1 MLTSLRIKNLA
12 LIDELR
18 WELGPGFNALT
29 GETGAG
35 KSILIDALMLL
46 AGERADKSLIRSGE
60 NACAV
65 EAELELKPG
74 VLARAAVVIEEIGAE
89 PCEGA
94 ALLLKRTVTAAG
106 GNKQFVNGSA
116 VTLQALKQLGDLL
129 VDMHG
134 PHDHQS
140 LLRTDE
146 QLRVLD
152 AYGKTGGLRDEVARA
167 YDAWQE
173 IGAQRAALTL
183 SERERE
189 EKLERLRHRSQEIGN
204 AKLLPREDEEVDREF
219 RLAHNSRQIIEW
231 AEAAAQLLTE
241 GEGAVLIQLAQV
253 EKLFS
258 NWQKIDPQV
267 EGWSEINRGAVV
279 QLQDLAATVRDYAE
293 RIDLDAG
300 RLRQLEERMSLL
312 HGLKK
317 KYGPTL
323 DEVIAHGAEAAEEL
337 LRLESRDET
346 LAQLDQ
352 EEKAARRTLLDLAA
366 KLAEARR
373 KTAKPLAE
381 TITRELRGLGFKAA
395 AFEISL
401 KAKGESNIGRTGGD
415 EIEFIF
421 APNVGEAAQPLR
433 AIASSGEMARV
444 MLAIKTTLAEVD
456 EVPVL
461 IFDEVDANVGGE
473 TAWEVGKKLG
483 RLGKTHQVLC
493 VTHQPQVAAQGDPHF
508 HVAKQVREG
517 RTTTQLQLLDRK
529 ARIKELGRMLG
540 GESRE
545 SLALAERMIDG
556 KGK

>member
-60 NACAV
+60 SACAV
-65 EAELELKPG
+65 EAELELRPG
-74 VLARAAVVIEEIGAE
+74 VLARAAAVIEEIGAE
-89 PCEGA
+89 PCEGT
-94 ALLLKRTVTAAG
+94 ALLLKRTVTSAG

-167 YDAWQE
+167 HDAWQK

-189 EKLERLRHRSQEIGN
+189 EKLERLRHRSLEIGN

-219 RLAHNSRQIIEW
+219 RLVHNSRQIIEW
-231 AEAAAQLLTE
+231 AEAAGQFLTE
-241 GEGAVLIQLAQV
+241 GEGSVLIQLAQV

-267 EGWSEINRGAVV
+267 EGWSEINRGAVA

-346 LAQLDQ
+346 LAKLEK
-352 EEKAARRTLLDLAA
+352 EEKAARRALLDLAA

-381 TITRELRGLGFKAA
+381 TITKELRGLGFKAA
-395 AFEISL
+395 EFGISL
-401 KAKGESNIGRTGGD
+401 KAKTEPSRAGGD

-529 ARIKELGRMLG
+529 ARIKELSRMLG

-545 SLALAERMIDG
+545 SLALAERMVDG

>member
-60 NACAV
+60 SACTV
-65 EAELELKPG
+65 EAELELKPA
-74 VLARAAVVIEEIGAE
+74 VLARAAAVIEEIGAE

-129 VDMHG
+129 VDVHG

-152 AYGKTGGLRDEVARA
+152 AYGKTGGLRDEAARA
-167 YDAWQE
+167 HDAWQA

-189 EKLERLRHRSQEIGN
+189 EKLERLRHRSQEIGS
-204 AKLLPREDEEVDREF
+204 AKLLPKEDEEVDREF
-219 RLAHNSRQIIEW
+219 RLAHNSRQIAEW
-231 AEAAAQLLTE
+231 ADAAGQLLSE
-241 GEGAVLIQLAQV
+241 GEGAVLLQLAQL

-267 EGWSEINRGAVV
+267 EAWSETNRGAVA
-279 QLQDLAATVRDYAE
+279 QLQDLVGTVRDYAE

-300 RLRQLEERMSLL
+300 RLRQLEERMSLI
-312 HGLKK
+312 HSLKK

-346 LAQLDQ
+346 LAALEKQ
-352 EEKAARRTLLDLAA
+352 EKAARKALLDLAA

-381 TITRELRGLGFKAA
+381 TVTRELRGLGFKAA
-395 AFEISL
+395 EFGISL
-401 KAKGESNIGRTGGD
+401 KAKAEPGRTGGD

-421 APNVGEAAQPLR
+421 APNVGEAPQPLR

-483 RLGKTHQVLC
+483 RLGKSHQVLC
-493 VTHQPQVAAQGDPHF
+493 VTHQPQVAAQGEPHF
-508 HVAKQVREG
+508 HVEKQVREG

-529 ARIKELGRMLG
+529 ARIKELSRMLG
-540 GESRE
+540 GESKE
-545 SLALAERMIDG
+545 SLALAERMVDG